1 MFCTCNKLTSLDL
14 SSFDTSQVTNMDYMF
29 NSCSNLTSLDLSSFD
44 TSQVTNMQYMLAQCS
59 NLTSLDLSSFDTSQ
73 VTNMDRMFY
82 FSRSLTSL
90 DLSSFDTSQVTNMYY
105 MFYYCNGLKWL
116 DITGFD
122 LTNISNTS
130 NYPNLPT
137 TSITT
142 LVGNRTIDDV
152 RNNKLYVFNNFNKTI
167 NYSSYKS
174 LNVQSFIA
182 LLNGLKD
189 LTSSTSL
196 TITLPSSKKSEFTA
210 DDLAV
215 ATNKNWII
223 KWA

>member
-1 MFCTCNKLTSLDL
+1 
-14 SSFDTSQVTNMDYMF
+14 MF
-29 NSCSNLTSLDLSSFD
+29 NKYAGAGIYTSKLN
-44 TSQVTNMQYMLAQCS
+44 TSKVIDMNH
-59 NLTSLDLSSFDTSQ
+59 
-73 VTNMDRMFY
+73 MFY
-82 FSRSLTSL
+82 NCSSLTSL
-90 DLSSFDTSQVTNMYY
+90 DLSSFNTSQVTDMGG
-105 MFYYCNGLKWL
+105 MFGRCSSLTSL

-122 LTNISNTS
+122 TTKISSTSSYPTLPNIN
-130 NYPNLPT
+130 
-137 TSITT
+137 ITT

-167 NYSSYKS
+167 SYSSYKS

-182 LLNGLKD
+182 LLNELKD

-196 TITLPSSKKSEFTA
+196 TITLPSSKQSEFTA